1 MIGLVVGGFDLG
13 AGLEAF
19 VWPVME
25 QRVRQRSTDALV
37 EEDEDERG
45 LGSLVGES
53 VAVAA
58 SDALQQSVSFHLAH
72 VVAQLGDGVRGG
84 GEAEGGQIA

>member
-1 MIGLVVGGFDLG
+1 MNGVIGVVVGGFDLG

-45 LGSLVGES
+45 LGSLS
-53 VAVAA
+53 V
-58 SDALQQSVSFHLAH
+58 
-72 VVAQLGDGVRGG
+72 RR
-84 GEAEGGQIA
+84 